1 MRKSP
6 RFTTIG
12 RRTRRQFRLGRDFVF
27 AVFLLLLG
35 IGLPLATAATDQ
47 HTRAIVRR
55 ALTSAIRND
64 PATIALLPM
73 PTNTAIPI
81 NLDAAPAIIATL
93 PPIEPTIAVALPAQT
108 NQELSALSTP
118 APILMYH
125 YIRSVDASV
134 DPLGYELSVTPAL
147 FMEHMAWL
155 DQHGYHGIRVDTMIR
170 CMQGEPICP
179 PQPVVISFDDGYQDA
194 YTEALPILQQYE
206 FQATFYIATAFIGQ
220 PAYMNWDQ
228 VAALRDAG
236 MEIGAH
242 TIDHQM
248 LTRLEFGEMQRQIA
262 QSKLDLERQLGIAVT
277 SFCYPVGDYDGTV
290 VEQVRAAGFRSAVTT
305 RWDNN
310 YADLLT
316 LPRRRVAGGTTAEE
330 LGWIISS

>member
-1 MRKSP
+1 MRKSR

-12 RRTRRQFRLGRDFVF
+12 RRTRPQLRLGRDFIF
-27 AVFLLLLG
+27 AVVLLLLG
-35 IGLPLATAATDQ
+35 IGLPLASAATDQ
-47 HTRAIVRR
+47 RARAVARR
-55 ALTSAIRND
+55 ALTSAIRQD
-64 PATIALLPM
+64 AATIALRPL
-73 PTNTAIPI
+73 PTNTAVPV
-81 NLDAAPAIIATL
+81 NLDATPATIATL
-93 PPIEPTIAVALPAQT
+93 PPLEPSIAVPLPADQP
-108 NQELSALSTP
+108 LSALNTP

-125 YIRSVDASV
+125 YIRSVDASI

-147 FMEHMAWL
+147 FAEHMAWL
-155 DQHGYHGIRVDTMIR
+155 DHNGYHGVRVDTLIR

-179 PQPVVISFDDGYQDA
+179 PQPVAISFDDGYQDA
-194 YTEALPILQQYE
+194 YTEALPILQQYG

-220 PAYMNWDQ
+220 PAYLNWDQ

-262 QSKLDLERQLGIAVT
+262 QSKQDLERQLNIAVS
-277 SFCYPVGDYDGTV
+277 SFCYPVGDYDSTV
-290 VEQVRAAGFRSAVTT
+290 VEQVRAAGFWSAVTT
-305 RWDNN
+305 RWDTN
-310 YADLLT
+310 YADLFT

-330 LGWIISS
+330 FGWIVSS